1 MAEMKLEPRLED
13 QAVPELASGEKMLA
27 QFQGNR
33 STYIKEHVMLAAIG
47 SVLMVVILMAMGNA
61 HAWTGIVGATLAIAV
76 RGAYLIKEQTG
87 FVWTLTNRRLIGPT
101 GSALSLENIEAVHTI
116 FTAAQVVTIAG
127 DKHMLKYQAD
137 AKDTKAQIDRAR
149 GA

>member
-13 QAVPELASGEKMLA
+13 QIMPDLTPGEEVIA
-27 QFQGNR
+27 RFQGNR
-33 STYIKEHVMLAAIG
+33 TTYIKEHVMLAALG

-61 HAWTGIVGATLAIAV
+61 HAWTGVVGAVAAIAI
-76 RGAYLIKEQTG
+76 RGVYLIKEQTG
-87 FVWTLTNRRLIGPT
+87 FIWTLTNRRLIGPT
-101 GSALSLENIEAVHTI
+101 GSAILLDNITTVNTI

-137 AKDTKAQIDRAR
+137 AKATKAQIDRAR
-149 GA
+149 GV